1 MSRLLDLIREAWQD
15 NHKGGVVLP
24 WYRRPNMWLVA
35 AAVVLPFGWLLPIA
49 RVAYVEARNRRAA
62 RCRF

>member
-15 NHKGGVVLP
+15 NPKGGVVLP

-49 RVAYVEARNRRAA
+49 RVAYVEARSRRA
-62 RCRF
+62 RRRV